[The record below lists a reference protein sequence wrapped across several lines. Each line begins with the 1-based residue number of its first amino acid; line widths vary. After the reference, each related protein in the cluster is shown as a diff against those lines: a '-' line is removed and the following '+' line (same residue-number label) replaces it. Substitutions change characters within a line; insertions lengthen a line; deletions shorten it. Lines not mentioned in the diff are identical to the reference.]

1 MTILLLL
8 VTVRSWP
15 YTSVNKGRILPISIN
30 KLLTICFAVTMVGC
44 ATRPESISAS
54 YVSHEKYMGND
65 CTQLTDSMADARAQ
79 LTKFSALQD
88 SKANVDAA
96 TVFLV
101 LIPASKLSGDHAG
114 DVAKYK
120 GEVEAIETAQIKT
133 KCKKV
138 AANG

>member
-1 MTILLLL
+1 MKKSIVKFVSYLL
-8 VTVRSWP
+8 
-15 YTSVNKGRILPISIN
+15 
-30 KLLTICFAVTMVGC
+30 AVAVMGC

-54 YVSHEKYMGND
+54 FVSHEKYMGQN
-65 CTQLTDSMADARAQ
+65 CQQLTDQMADARAKLSDYSKQ
-79 LTKFSALQD
+79 QD
-88 SKANVDAA
+88 SKANLDAA

-133 KCKKV
+133 NCKKL
-138 AANG
+138 

>member
-8 VTVRSWP
+8 VTVRGWP
-15 YTSVNKGRILPISIN
+15 YTSVQKGKILPISIY

-65 CTQLTDSMADARAQ
+65 CTQLTDNMAEARAQ
-79 LTKFSALQD
+79 LAKFSALQD

-101 LIPASKLSGDHAG
+101 LVPASKLSGDHAG

-138 AANG
+138 AVNG